1 MGAKDPGAYV
11 GGQPR
16 MKNSGGGPGSRDQ
29 EGATWGSDVPGRVE
43 RVPSEV
49 LLTRV
54 SLQQDVGA
62 RP

>member
-1 MGAKDPGAYV
+1 
-11 GGQPR
+11 
-16 MKNSGGGPGSRDQ
+16 MKKSGVGPGSRDQ

-54 SLQQDVGA
+54 SLQQDVGT